1 MVGGGFLAEIIS
13 ALPACGLDI
22 ENLEM
27 LQFGAHIG
35 PSKCLR
41 GRVRFCHNQITM
53 RPTLTIPPLDIAII
67 VLYLCG
73 ILTIGLLSVR
83 RIKITGNVFFLAGR
97 SLSWPFVG
105 AALFASNV
113 STIHLVGL
121 TASGYNE
128 GLVWGNFEWMAS
140 YTLILLSL
148 VFAPFYF
155 RTRIATLPEF
165 LERRYSPASRSFLAF
180 MAIVAA
186 VFIHIGISLY
196 AGAAVF
202 QRFFGINV
210 VTSIVIISTVV
221 GIYTV
226 VGGLRAVVITETI
239 NTAILI
245 LGALLILGFALA
257 ALPSHGIHSFAQL
270 RGAAK
275 PGQLSM
281 LHTRDTAGLTWYAVL
296 LGYPVLGIWY
306 WCTDQTIVQR
316 VLGARSAED
325 AQLGPLLAGFLKIL
339 PVFLLVLPG
348 VIAYV
353 LFHNIIGSASNQTL
367 PVLIEQLIPTGVRG
381 VITAAVLA
389 ALMSAVAAAL
399 NSIGTL
405 VAVDIVA
412 RMRPTTSDRTQVTI
426 GRISSVVVMLL
437 AMAWSTQGGRYS
449 SIFEAINAIA
459 ADLAPPI
466 TVVFLLGVLW
476 RRGTK
481 QASLYTL
488 IFGFALGAVAFL
500 LDLPIF
506 GREKIITH
514 RWSTPFMMQAWWMF
528 CICAVVYVVVTL
540 LTPPPAPESVEGL
553 TWSHP
558 LGALTQAKF
567 KGLRDPRLIA
577 AILAVTV
584 AILYYIF
591 R

>member
-1 MVGGGFLAEIIS
+1 MGMSYA
-13 ALPACGLDI
+13 
-22 ENLEM
+22 M
-27 LQFGAHIG
+27 QH
-35 PSKCLR
+35 
-41 GRVRFCHNQITM
+41 
-53 RPTLTIPPLDIAII
+53 TLTIPALDVAII
-67 VLYLCG
+67 LLYMCG

-105 AALFASNV
+105 AALFASNI

-186 VFIHIGISLY
+186 LFIHIGMSLY

-226 VGGLRAVVITETI
+226 LGGLRAVVITETV
-239 NTAILI
+239 NTVILI
-245 LGALLILGFALA
+245 LGALLILAFSLA
-257 ALPSHGIHSFAQL
+257 ALPSHGIHSVEQFRA
-270 RGAAK
+270 AAK
-275 PGQLSM
+275 PEQLSM
-281 LHTRDTAGLTWYAVL
+281 LHTHDSAGLSWYAVL
-296 LGYPVLGIWY
+296 LGYPILGIWY

-316 VLGARSAED
+316 VLGARSSED
-325 AQLGPLLAGFLKIL
+325 AQLGPLFAGFLKIL

-353 LFHNIIGSASNQTL
+353 LFHDIIGHESNQTL

-412 RMRPTTSDRTQVTI
+412 RLRPSTSDRAQVTI

-466 TVVFLLGVLW
+466 TVVFLWGVLW

-488 IFGFALGAVAFL
+488 ISGFAMGAIAFI
-500 LDLPIF
+500 LDLPAF
-506 GREKIITH
+506 GTEKIVTH
-514 RWSTPFMMQAWWMF
+514 RWGIPFMMQAWWMF
-528 CICAVVYVVVTL
+528 CICSVIYVVVTL
-540 LTPPPAPESVEGL
+540 LTPAPAPESVDGL
-553 TWSHP
+553 TWDHP
-558 LGALTQAKF
+558 LAAVTQERF

-577 AILAVTV
+577 AVLAVTV
-584 AILYYIF
+584 GVLYYIF

>member
-1 MVGGGFLAEIIS
+1 M
-13 ALPACGLDI
+13 
-22 ENLEM
+22 
-27 LQFGAHIG
+27 Q
-35 PSKCLR
+35 
-41 GRVRFCHNQITM
+41 
-53 RPTLTIPPLDIAII
+53 PTLTIPALDVAII
-67 VLYLCG
+67 LLYMCG

-97 SLSWPFVG
+97 SLSWPLVG
-105 AALFASNV
+105 AALFASNI

-155 RTRIATLPEF
+155 RTRITTLPEF

-186 VFIHIGISLY
+186 LFIHIGMSLY

-226 VGGLRAVVITETI
+226 LGGLRAVVITETV
-239 NTAILI
+239 NTVILI
-245 LGALLILGFALA
+245 LGALLILGFSLA
-257 ALPSHGIHSFAQL
+257 ALPGHGIHSVEQFRA
-270 RGAAK
+270 AAK
-275 PGQLSM
+275 PEQLSM
-281 LHTRDTAGLTWYAVL
+281 LHTHDTAGLSWYAVL
-296 LGYPVLGIWY
+296 LGYPILGIWY

-316 VLGARSAED
+316 VLGARSSED
-325 AQLGPLLAGFLKIL
+325 AQLGPLFAGFLKIL

-389 ALMSAVAAAL
+389 ALMSAIAAAL

-412 RMRPTTSDRTQVTI
+412 RLRPNTSDRAQVTI

-466 TVVFLLGVLW
+466 TVVFLWGVLW

-488 IFGFALGAVAFL
+488 ILGFTMGAIAFI
-500 LDLPIF
+500 LDLPAF
-506 GREKIITH
+506 GTEKIVTH
-514 RWSTPFMMQAWWMF
+514 RWGIPFMMQAWWMF
-528 CICAVVYVVVTL
+528 CICSVIYVAVTL
-540 LTPPPAPESVEGL
+540 LTPAPAPESVDGL
-553 TWSHP
+553 TWDHP
-558 LGALTQAKF
+558 LAAVTQERF

-577 AILAVTV
+577 TVLAVAV
-584 AILYYIF
+584 AVLYYIF